1 MSELNQH
8 TTWYSAGFE
17 AFEKSLN
24 GESKSPVHQLRRSA
38 LLEFSRL
45 GFPTTKNEE
54 WRYTNIASI
63 AKTNFSAFPKSA
75 LPLLKSTDIQHFLE
89 GDASAHLLV
98 FVNGYFIQELSNVGK
113 LPKGVKIE
121 NLATVLKN
129 NSVEVNK
136 YLGGIASFAN
146 NEFNALNTAFLN
158 DGVYIRLE
166 DKAILE
172 EPVTC
177 LYLSTDDQTPF
188 AVHPRNL
195 IVAGK
200 TSKVT
205 IIERYAGLGKN
216 VYLTNS
222 LTEVFLAE
230 QAKVEHTKL
239 QLESESAYHI
249 SSIHVHQQK
258 ESNYTSNSIALG
270 GSITRNN
277 IISKLDG
284 EYIECTLNGL
294 SLGTRT
300 QLIDNHTTIDHAKP
314 NCVSHELYK
323 AILDGQSKGVFNG
336 KIFVRKDAQK
346 TDAKQTNK
354 ALLLSDDATID
365 TKPQLE
371 IFADDVKCTHGAT
384 VGQLDE
390 NQIFYLRTRGFGREL
405 ARDVLTTAFANS
417 VVDKITIQS
426 LREHLYEL
434 IFQKLHEGRA
444 IAE

>member
-1 MSELNQH
+1 MSEMNQH

-54 WRYTNIASI
+54 WRYTNIATI
-63 AKTNFSAFPKSA
+63 AITNFTTISKNA
-75 LPLLKSTDIQHFLE
+75 LPALNSKDIQPFLDGNTSE
-89 GDASAHLLV
+89 HLLV
-98 FVNGYFIQELSNVGK
+98 FVNGYFNTELSNINK
-113 LPKGVKIE
+113 LPKGVTVE
-121 NLATVLKN
+121 NLASALKN
-129 NSVEVNK
+129 NSAEVHAN
-136 YLGGIASFAN
+136 LGSIAGYAN
-146 NEFNALNTAFLN
+146 NEFNALNTAFLH
-158 DGVYIRLE
+158 DGLYIRLE
-166 DKAILE
+166 EGAMLE

-177 LYLSTDDQTPF
+177 LYLSTGDATPF

-200 TSKVT
+200 HSKVT
-205 IIERYAGLGKN
+205 FIERYAGLAKN

-230 QAKVEHTKL
+230 QARVEHTKL
-239 QLESESAYHI
+239 QMESEAAYHI
-249 SSIHVHQQK
+249 SSIHVHQKK
-258 ESNYTSNSIALG
+258 ESNYTSNSVALG

-294 SLGTRT
+294 SLGTRS
-300 QLIDNHTTIDHAKP
+300 QLIDNHTTIDHAMP

-354 ALLLSDDATID
+354 ALLLSDEATID

-390 NQIFYLRTRGFGREL
+390 NQIFYLRTRGFGKEL
-405 ARDVLTTAFANS
+405 ARDILTTAFANS
-417 VVDKITIQS
+417 VVDKITIQP

-434 IFQKLHEGRA
+434 IFQKLHEGRTL
-444 IAE
+444 AE